1 MKVSKRQ
8 LRRII
13 REAMV
18 TAGTPFSRSPDTEM
32 AQVDYAAGMLDAK
45 RGRRMPP
52 DASDD
57 YAAGYED
64 GVAASEYAT
73 AEKRYV
79 REVKGDQL
87 PYSMGG
93 PWVDKD
99 APVGSGAREYG
110 DLDRELT
117 DEEIEASMGWE
128 QTAGD
133 DAEYNRG
140 YQDGLDGFPVADN
153 ATTDYDAG
161 YEDGENDATLG
172 RDTEPG
178 EEDELAYAAGR
189 PWEHN

>member
-1 MKVSKRQ
+1 
-8 LRRII
+8 
-13 REAMV
+13 
-18 TAGTPFSRSPDTEM
+18 
-32 AQVDYAAGMLDAK
+32 
-45 RGRRMPP
+45 MPP

-99 APVGSGAREYG
+99 APVGSGAREYD

-117 DEEIEASMGWE
+117 DEEIEESMGWG
-128 QTAGD
+128 GD
-133 DAEYNRG
+133 FERVVGD
-140 YQDGLDGFPVADN
+140 
-153 ATTDYDAG
+153 
-161 YEDGENDATLG
+161 
-172 RDTEPG
+172 
-178 EEDELAYAAGR
+178 EED
-189 PWEHN
+189 